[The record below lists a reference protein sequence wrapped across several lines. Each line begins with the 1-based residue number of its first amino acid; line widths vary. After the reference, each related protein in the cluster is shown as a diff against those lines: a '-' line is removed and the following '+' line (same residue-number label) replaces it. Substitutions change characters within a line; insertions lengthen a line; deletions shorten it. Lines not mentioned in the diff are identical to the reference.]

1 MGDETGS
8 NGHSIAEPR
17 LVVNSNGPCY
27 AETGFRA
34 LSALTGE
41 RVNIKA
47 IADLAGVSKASVSR
61 VLNNHPS
68 VSRDLRAA
76 VEAVVRQQ
84 GYEPNAVARALAKRR
99 TGSIA
104 IIIPRPAEFAF
115 SHPFLTEVMRGVG
128 AAAEAEGYSLQVATA
143 AGPERLLAIQR
154 DRSCDG
160 ILFAG
165 IWADDPLAR
174 RFDDTVVP
182 VVVVGRPPANLA
194 VPFVT
199 MDDEDGAEVATRH
212 LLQRGRRRLAMIN
225 GPASTWSTNRLAGF
239 RRALAAAG
247 LQADQATVLSGE
259 FSLASGRGLMT
270 ELLARPLRPD
280 GVFVANDTMAYGALA
295 AARDCGARVPEDVAI
310 VGFDN
315 FPFSALTDPALT
327 TVDAHMYELGLR
339 AASLLLRTIG
349 GAAPEPS
356 QVTLPMTLVV
366 RRST

>member
-1 MGDETGS
+1 MSTS
-8 NGHSIAEPR
+8 
-17 LVVNSNGPCY
+17 
-27 AETGFRA
+27 
-34 LSALTGE
+34 E
-41 RVNIKA
+41 RVNIKIVA
-47 IADLAGVSKASVSR
+47 ELAGVSKASVSR

-68 VSRDLRAA
+68 VSPELRAA

-104 IIIPRPAEFAF
+104 LIIPRPAAFAF

-128 AAAEAEGYSLQVATA
+128 SAAEAEGYSLQVATA

-160 ILFAG
+160 IVFAG

-174 RFDDTVVP
+174 RLDDAVVP

-199 MDDEDGAEVATRH
+199 MDDEEGAGAATRH
-212 LLQRGRRRLAMIN
+212 LLERGRRRLAMIN
-225 GPASTWSTNRLAGF
+225 GPASMWSTNRLAGF
-239 RRALAAAG
+239 QRALATAG
-247 LQADQATVLSGE
+247 LSSDPATVLSGE
-259 FSLASGRGLMT
+259 FSIASGRRLMA
-270 ELLARPLRPD
+270 ELLARPARPD

-295 AARDCGARVPEDVAI
+295 AARESGLRVPEDVAI

-315 FPFSALTDPALT
+315 FPFSALTEPALT
-327 TVDAHMYELGLR
+327 TVDAHMYELGLQ
-339 AASLLLRTIG
+339 AANLLLMTIG
-349 GAAPEPS
+349 GAAPES
-356 QVTLPMTLVV
+356 THITLPMTLVV